1 MKVFIMK
8 LKNAICGVLTPRVML
23 LSALLLAAGCAKK
36 EKVRE
41 LPPVPVTV
49 ERARVKDMP
58 LQINTFGKVEAYSQ
72 IPVKTMV
79 SGQISRFLTK
89 PGDYVKK
96 GDVLLEID
104 KRPFEA
110 VLQQCQAT
118 LSKDKIL
125 LEDFIRQAE
134 MKERLLA
141 SSAMDTNSTKS
152 MRAQAESQR
161 AQVSSS
167 EAAVK
172 NAQLNLEYC
181 TIKAPSDGRTGDILV
196 YEGTVVK
203 ANDVNVIE
211 LVQLKPIYV
220 VFAPPQLNLPA
231 IQHFFKHSQLTV
243 HAQVPV
249 AGGAEADGKL
259 TFIDSVVNPTS
270 GTVKLKAT
278 FSNADIQFWPGQFVN
293 VTLTLTVEK
302 NCVVVPSQAVS
313 KGQDGSYVFIVKPD
327 STAEYHPVKAGR
339 TLNDETIILEGLNG
353 NEKIVT
359 SGQVRLYPGARIYEP
374 DKSVPPASAKNESS
388 NKTGGTAGTESRT
401 SVTAKP

>member
-1 MKVFIMK
+1 MRQFFTFRGMS
-8 LKNAICGVLTPRVML
+8 LAILFP
-23 LSALLLAAGCAKK
+23 ALLLVTGCDKK
-36 EKVRE
+36 DKVRE
-41 LPPVPVTV
+41 LPAVPVAI
-49 ERARVKDMP
+49 ERVKIKDMP
-58 LQINTFGKVEAYSQ
+58 LQISTFGKVEAYSQ
-72 IPVKTMV
+72 VPVKTMV
-79 SGQISRFLTK
+79 SGQIRHFLTK
-89 PGDYVKK
+89 PGEHVKK

-167 EAAVK
+167 EAALK

-181 TIKAPSDGRTGDILV
+181 TIKAPMDGRTGDILV

-211 LVQLKPIYV
+211 LVQLKPVYV
-220 VFAPPQLNLPA
+220 VFAPPQLNLPE
-231 IQHFFKHSQLTV
+231 IQHFFKQGKLIV

-249 AGGAEADGKL
+249 AGGAEADGEL

-278 FSNADIQFWPGQFVN
+278 FPNEDLQFWPGQFVN

-313 KGQDGSYVFIVKPD
+313 KGQNGSYVFIIKPD
-327 STAEYHPVKAGR
+327 NTAEYHPVKAGR
-339 TLNDETIILEGLNG
+339 NLNDETIILEGLNG

-359 SGQVRLYPGARIYEP
+359 DGQVRLYPGARIYEP
-374 DKSVPPASAKNESS
+374 DKNAPAVPASKGTG
-388 NKTGGTAGTESRT
+388 NKTGGTAGTQSKT

>member
-1 MKVFIMK
+1 MRIIFSFCAM
-8 LKNAICGVLTPRVML
+8 LTILPGLL
-23 LSALLLAAGCAKK
+23 LSTGCDKK
-36 EKVRE
+36 DKVRE
-41 LPPVPVTV
+41 LPPVPVSV
-49 ERARVKDMP
+49 ERAKIKDMP

-72 IPVKTMV
+72 VPVKTMV
-79 SGQISRFLTK
+79 SGQIRHFLTK
-89 PGDYVKK
+89 PGEHVKK

-167 EAAVK
+167 EAALK

-181 TIKAPSDGRTGDILV
+181 TIKAPIDGRTGDILV

-203 ANDVNVIE
+203 ANDVEVIE

-220 VFAPPQLNLPA
+220 VFAPPQLNLPE
-231 IQHFFKHSQLTV
+231 IQHFFKQGKLMV
-243 HAQVPV
+243 HARVPV
-249 AGGAEADGKL
+249 KGGAEADGEL

-278 FSNADIQFWPGQFVN
+278 FPNEDLQFWPGQFVN
-293 VTLTLTVEK
+293 VTLTLTIEK

-313 KGQDGSYVFIVKPD
+313 KGQDGSYVFVVKPD
-327 STAEYHPVKAGR
+327 STAEYHPVKTGR
-339 TLNDETIILEGLNG
+339 SLNDETIILEGLSG
-353 NEKIVT
+353 NEKIIT
-359 SGQVRLYPGARIYEP
+359 DGQVRLYPGARVYEP
-374 DKSVPPASAKNESS
+374 DKSVPGTPAKKENS
-388 NKTGGTAGTESRT
+388 NKAAGTESKL

>member
-1 MKVFIMK
+1 MRQFFTFRGRS
-8 LKNAICGVLTPRVML
+8 LAILFP
-23 LSALLLAAGCAKK
+23 ALLLVTGCDKK
-36 EKVRE
+36 DKVRE
-41 LPPVPVTV
+41 LPAVPVAI
-49 ERARVKDMP
+49 ERVKIKDMP
-58 LQINTFGKVEAYSQ
+58 LQISTFGKVEAYSQ
-72 IPVKTMV
+72 VPVKTMV
-79 SGQISRFLTK
+79 SGQIRHFLTK
-89 PGDYVKK
+89 PGEHVKK

-167 EAAVK
+167 EAALK

-181 TIKAPSDGRTGDILV
+181 TIKAPMDGRTGDILV

-211 LVQLKPIYV
+211 LVQLKPVYV
-220 VFAPPQLNLPA
+220 VFAPPQLNLPE
-231 IQHFFKHSQLTV
+231 IQHFFKQGKLIV

-249 AGGAEADGKL
+249 AGGAEADGEL

-278 FSNADIQFWPGQFVN
+278 FPNEDLQFWPGQFVN

-313 KGQDGSYVFIVKPD
+313 KGQNGSYVFIIKPD
-327 STAEYHPVKAGR
+327 NTAEYHPVKAGR
-339 TLNDETIILEGLNG
+339 NLNDETIILEGLNG

-359 SGQVRLYPGARIYEP
+359 DGQVRLYPGARIYEP
-374 DKSVPPASAKNESS
+374 DKNAPAVPANKGTG
-388 NKTGGTAGTESRT
+388 NKTGGTAGTQSKT

>member
-1 MKVFIMK
+1 M
-8 LKNAICGVLTPRVML
+8 LTILPALL
-23 LSALLLAAGCAKK
+23 LSAGCGKK

-49 ERARVKDMP
+49 ERAKIKDMP

-72 IPVKTMV
+72 VPVKTMV
-79 SGQISRFLTK
+79 SGQIHRFLTR
-89 PGDYVKK
+89 PGEHVKK

-167 EAAVK
+167 EAALK

-181 TIKAPSDGRTGDILV
+181 TIKAPMDGRTGDILV

-220 VFAPPQLNLPA
+220 VFAPPQLNLPV
-231 IQHFFKHSQLTV
+231 IQHFFKQGKLNV

-249 AGGAEADGKL
+249 AGGAEADGEL

-278 FSNADIQFWPGQFVN
+278 FPNEDIQFWPGQFVN

-313 KGQDGSYVFIVKPD
+313 KGQNGSYVFIVKPD
-327 STAEYHPVKAGR
+327 NTAEYHTVKAGR
-339 TLNDETIILEGLNG
+339 SLNDETIILEGLNG

-359 SGQVRLYPGARIYEP
+359 DGQVRLYPGARVYEP
-374 DKSVPPASAKNESS
+374 DKNAPAAPAKKETG
-388 NKTGGTAGTESRT
+388 NKSAGTESKT

>member
-1 MKVFIMK
+1 MRQIFSARGM
-8 LKNAICGVLTPRVML
+8 LTARAML
-23 LSALLLAAGCAKK
+23 LSALLLSAGCGKK
-36 EKVRE
+36 EKIRE

-49 ERARVKDMP
+49 ERAKVKDMP

-72 IPVKTMV
+72 IPVKTMI
-79 SGQISRFLTK
+79 SGQISRFLIK

-96 GDVLLEID
+96 GDILLEID
-104 KRPFEA
+104 RRPFEA
-110 VLQQCQAT
+110 VLQQCQAA
-118 LSKDKIL
+118 LAKDRIQ

-141 SSAMDTNSTKS
+141 SSVVDSNSTKI

-161 AQVSSS
+161 AQVLSS

-181 TIKAPSDGRTGDILV
+181 TIKAPLDGRAGDILV

-203 ANDVNVIE
+203 ANDVDVIQ

-220 VFAPPQLNLPA
+220 VFAPPQLNLPE
-231 IQHFFKHSQLTV
+231 IQHFFKQGKLMV

-249 AGGAEADGKL
+249 KGGAEADGEL

-278 FSNADIQFWPGQFVN
+278 FPNEDMQFWPGQFVN

-302 NCVVVPSQAVS
+302 NCVVAPSQAVS

-327 STAEYHPVKAGR
+327 SSAEYRPVKAGR
-339 TLNDETIILEGLNG
+339 SLNDETIILEGLNG
-353 NEKIVT
+353 NEKVIT
-359 SGQVRLYPGARIYEP
+359 DGQVRLYPGARVYEP
-374 DKSVPPASAKNESS
+374 ARSTPAVPSQKENS
-388 NKTGGTAGTESRT
+388 NKTGGTAESKT
-401 SVTAKP
+401 SVSAKL

>member
-1 MKVFIMK
+1 MRQFFTSRGMS
-8 LKNAICGVLTPRVML
+8 LAILFP
-23 LSALLLAAGCAKK
+23 ALLLVTGCDKK
-36 EKVRE
+36 DKVRE
-41 LPPVPVTV
+41 LPAVPVAI
-49 ERARVKDMP
+49 ERVKIKDMP
-58 LQINTFGKVEAYSQ
+58 LQISTFGKVEAYSQ
-72 IPVKTMV
+72 VPVKTMV
-79 SGQISRFLTK
+79 SGQIRHFLTK
-89 PGDYVKK
+89 PGEHVKK

-110 VLQQCQAT
+110 VLQQCEAT

-141 SSAMDTNSTKS
+141 SSAIDSNSTKS

-161 AQVSSS
+161 AQVISS

-181 TIKAPSDGRTGDILV
+181 TIKAPMDGRTGDILV

-203 ANDVNVIE
+203 ANDIDVIE

-220 VFAPPQLNLPA
+220 VFAPPQLNLPE
-231 IQHFFKHSQLTV
+231 IQHFFRLGKLVV

-249 AGGAEADGKL
+249 KGGAEADGEL
-259 TFIDSVVNPTS
+259 TFIDSVINPTS

-278 FSNADIQFWPGQFVN
+278 FPNEDLQFWPGQFVN

-313 KGQDGSYVFIVKPD
+313 SGQDGSYVFVVKPD
-327 STAEYHPVKAGR
+327 NTAEYHPVKAGR
-339 TLNDETIILEGLNG
+339 SLNDETIILEGLNG
-353 NEKIVT
+353 NEKVVT
-359 SGQVRLYPGARIYEP
+359 DGQVRLYPGARVYEP
-374 DKSVPPASAKNESS
+374 GNSTTAAPAKKNEVT
-388 NKTGGTAGTESRT
+388 KAGGTAGKQASESRT
-401 SVTAKP
+401 FAPAKP

>member
-1 MKVFIMK
+1 MRQNFPVGRM
-8 LKNAICGVLTPRVML
+8 LATPVML
-23 LSALLLAAGCAKK
+23 LSALLLLSAGCAKK

-49 ERARVKDMP
+49 ERAKIKDMP

-72 IPVKTMV
+72 IPVKTMI
-79 SGQISRFLTK
+79 SGQISRFLIK

-96 GDVLLEID
+96 GDVILEID
-104 KRPFEA
+104 RRPYET
-110 VLQQCQAT
+110 VLQQCQAALT
-118 LSKDKIL
+118 KDRIL

-141 SSAMDTNSTKS
+141 SSAVDSNSTKS
-152 MRAQAESQR
+152 QRAQAESQR
-161 AQVSSS
+161 AQVSAS
-167 EAAVK
+167 EAALK

-181 TIKAPSDGRTGDILV
+181 TIKAPIDGRAGDILV
-196 YEGTVVK
+196 YEGTVIK
-203 ANDVNVIE
+203 ANDIDVIQ

-220 VFAPPQLNLPA
+220 VFAPPQLHLPE
-231 IQHFFKHSQLTV
+231 IQQFFKAGKLFV

-249 AGGAEADGKL
+249 KGGAEADGEL

-270 GTVKLKAT
+270 GTVKMKAT
-278 FSNADIQFWPGQFVN
+278 FPNENIQFWPGQFVN

-327 STAEYHPVKAGR
+327 GTAEYHPVKAGR
-339 TLNDETIILEGLNG
+339 NLNDETIVLEGLSG

-359 SGQVRLYPGARIYEP
+359 DGQVRLYPGARVYEP
-374 DKSVPPASAKNESS
+374 DKSAPATTGKKEKSS
-388 NKTGGTAGTESRT
+388 KTGGTA
-401 SVTAKP
+401 VTAKP